1 MSKSLSTLQ
10 ASITSV
16 FIFIVGQVVAYVPSF
31 GTEQAHAISIGT
43 TVIAAIFALVHAGL
57 EIAGVA
63 GDAKAGKV
71 KLSFEDIK
79 DDAKALIEDEI
90 SKIKTINPADVEK
103 IAQNLFEGKIPSLKQ
118 IEDTVENK
126 LKQLLSGGV
135 SLNVAPPVVPVEPVA
150 PPVPVEQPVA
160 PVVAPPVDPAAPV
173 QA

>member
-1 MSKSLSTLQ
+1 MPKSLSTLQ

-135 SLNVAPPVVPVEPVA
+135 SLNVALPVAPVA